1 MRFMIIIAMLFAPSL
16 AYGQITPAYG
26 QVTRDDVPYIIFV
39 NHGRDYNNSW
49 IVFRNGLVAGMN
61 RFGLN
66 IELRN
71 APKGALADVN
81 DLVESAI
88 AAKPDGLILSVPRDD
103 IARQWAQK
111 AQANNIPVVFVGTS
125 GIANIGITNSQNQ
138 QRFPLISIG
147 QDHYQSGFLL
157 GKTLKKSGKTNAICL
172 VPRTDIDEYITRC
185 KGAADGLNQNLDIFS
200 RDKIRNNLTQFLTD
214 YLVKNPD
221 LQTIIITE
229 ITALKD
235 IRKKLNALTGNDK
248 ISLVSFGL
256 TRTAAQL
263 IRAKGQVIF
272 TIDEQPFLQGYTA
285 AMIYHNYFQH
295 GIIWGNH
302 HIATGPQ
309 IMNASN
315 VGSIVNFA
323 GTIR

>member
-1 MRFMIIIAMLFAPSL
+1 MRFILLIAILISPSP
-16 AYGQITPAYG
+16 AYGQNAPAYG
-26 QVTRDDVPYIIFV
+26 QVARDDVPYIIFV
-39 NHGRDYNNSW
+39 NHGRDYNNNW

-71 APKGALADVN
+71 APKGTLTDVN

-103 IARQWAQK
+103 MARKWAEK

-125 GIANIGITNSQNQ
+125 GIANLQNQ
-138 QRFPLISIG
+138 QRFPFISIG

-157 GKTLKKSGKTNAICL
+157 GKTLKKTGKSNAICL
-172 VPRTDIDEYITRC
+172 VPRTDIDEYIARC

-200 RDKIRNNLTQFLTD
+200 SDKIRNNLTQFLTD
-214 YLVKNPD
+214 YLPQNPD

-229 ITALKD
+229 ITALD
-235 IRKKLNALTGNDK
+235 DVRKKLNAITGGDK
-248 ISLVSFGL
+248 IALVSFGL

-263 IRAKGQVIF
+263 IRVKGQVLF

-285 AMIYHNYFQH
+285 AMIYHNYFRH

-309 IMNASN
+309 IMNASK

>member
-1 MRFMIIIAMLFAPSL
+1 MRFIIIIVILFGIA
-16 AYGQITPAYG
+16 PAYG
-26 QVTRDDVPYIIFV
+26 QERLARDDVPYIIFV
-39 NHGRDYNNSW
+39 SHGRDYNNSW

-61 RFGLN
+61 RFALN

-71 APKGALADVN
+71 APKGDLRDVN

-103 IARQWAQK
+103 MAQKWAQQ
-111 AQANNIPVVFVGTS
+111 AQASNIPVIFVGTS
-125 GIANIGITNSQNQ
+125 GISNVGGSNVERSNLQNQ

-157 GKTLKKSGKTNAICL
+157 GKRLKNLGKSNAICF
-172 VPRTDIDEYITRC
+172 VPRIDIDEYVTRC
-185 KGAADGLNQNLDIFS
+185 KGAADGLGQNLDIFS
-200 RDKIRNNLTQFLTD
+200 RDKIRSNIRKFLKD
-214 YLVKNPD
+214 YLAQNPE
-221 LQTIIITE
+221 LQTIIVTE
-229 ITALKD
+229 ITALND
-235 IRKKLNALTGNDK
+235 IRKTLNAITGNEN

-256 TRTAAQL
+256 TRRAAQY
-263 IRAKGQVIF
+263 IRAKGQVMF

-295 GIIWGNH
+295 GIIWGNR

-309 IMNASN
+309 ILDASK
-315 VGSIVNFA
+315 VSSIVNFA